1 MAKITILGSGGF
13 GLSLAIMCDKM
24 AHEVTVWSKFQD
36 EIDALIRTGELRA
49 KLPGAVISD
58 RVSLTTDPTCVDGAD
73 IVIIGIPTQFVAEV
87 CEAVKPYINEKSV
100 IVSTSKG
107 FEDGTQRRM
116 SEVISDILPDNK
128 IVVLSGPSHAEEI
141 AQGMPTTV
149 VAACSE
155 LDYAYY
161 IQDEL
166 SNSTLRIYTNTDVI
180 GCEVGGSLKNAIA
193 LASGVVDGMGFG
205 DNTKAALMT
214 RGLTEIARIGVA
226 MGAKE
231 ETFSGLTGMGDL
243 IVTCTSM
250 HSRNRRA
257 GILIGQGVPAD
268 EAIRRTGTV
277 EGYLCTKNAYP
288 LVKKLGVDAPII
300 EQLYKVLFE
309 DVPPKAALSE
319 LMNRPMKHESEEG
332 LYY

>member
-1 MAKITILGSGGF
+1 MSKITILGSGGF

-24 AHEVTVWSKFQD
+24 EHEVTVWSKFQD
-36 EIDALIRTGELRA
+36 EIDALRRTGELRA

-58 RVSLTTDPTCVDGAD
+58 KVKLTTDPACVRGAD

-87 CEAVKPYINEKSV
+87 CETVKPYMEEKAV

-107 FEDGTQRRM
+107 FENGTQRRM
-116 SEVISDILPDNK
+116 SEVVGSILTNK

-141 AQGMPTTV
+141 ARGMPTTV
-149 VAACSE
+149 VAACNE

-166 SNSTLRIYTNTDVI
+166 SNKTLRIYTNTDVI

-231 ETFSGLTGMGDL
+231 ETFSGLTGLGDL

-300 EQLYKVLFE
+300 EQLYKVLF
-309 DVPPKAALSE
+309 DNVPPKAALSE